1 MRGMVTDEN
10 TGFKIWAVDNIVYG
24 PVELPML
31 ISWVREDRVTRDTW
45 IYAEAKD
52 CWNKACEVPELQMF
66 FKSGGSGA
74 GPSTETQF
82 MRASGLKAGSL
93 RRVKIFAGMDDSKL
107 ERFVKFMEIAKAR
120 QFTEIVKQGDPGDAM
135 YLVLDGE
142 VRVRLMITG
151 KESILTVLGPGEFFG
166 EIALFDHG
174 PRSADVVA
182 NLETTMLKISAAAFQ
197 RMAGEAPDLATPFL
211 LAMGKTLTQ
220 RIRADN
226 KRYRDS
232 ISFARASAAG
242 Q

>member
-1 MRGMVTDEN
+1 MVTDEN

-24 PVELPML
+24 PVELPL
-31 ISWVREDRVTRDTW
+31 LVSWVKEERVTRDTW
-45 IYAEAKD
+45 IYCESND
-52 CWNKACEVPELQMF
+52 TWLKACQVPELQMF
-66 FKSGGSGA
+66 FRAGKAAGIT

-82 MRASGLKAGSL
+82 MRATGLKPGAL
-93 RRVKIFAGMDDSKL
+93 RRVKIFAGMDDSQL
-107 ERFVKFMEIAKAR
+107 ERFFKYMEIAKAR
-120 QFTEIVKQGDPGDAM
+120 QFTDIVKQGDPGDAM

-142 VRVRLMITG
+142 VRVRLMIAG

-174 PRSADVVA
+174 ARSADVVA
-182 NLETTMLKISAAAFQ
+182 NLESTLLKISAAGFHKLSV
-197 RMAGEAPDLATPFL
+197 EAPELATPFL

-232 ISFARASAAG
+232 ISFARASAPA
-242 Q
+242 